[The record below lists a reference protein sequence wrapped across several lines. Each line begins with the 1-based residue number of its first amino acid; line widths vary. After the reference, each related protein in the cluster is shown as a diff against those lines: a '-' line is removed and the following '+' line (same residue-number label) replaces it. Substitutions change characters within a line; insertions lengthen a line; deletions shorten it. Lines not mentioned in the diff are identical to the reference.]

1 MTTIDGPVTA
11 EQGSQPTLGGMRI
24 GIMEAAT
31 IGGVSKAKLLV
42 RPESGDRTIV
52 ITAGESIEIEGVGVL
67 SLDEVIAEVE
77 GASKV
82 RVTLSLTAP

>member
-11 EQGSQPTLGGMRI
+11 EQGSQPTVGGMRI

-42 RPESGDRTIV
+42 RPESGERIVV
-52 ITAGESIEIEGVGVL
+52 ITAGQPIDIEGVGSL
-67 SLDEVIAEVE
+67 SLDEVIPEVE
-77 GASKV
+77 GESKV
-82 RVTLSLTAP
+82 RVTLSLAFR

>member
-1 MTTIDGPVTA
+1 MTTIDGPITA

-31 IGGVSKAKLLV
+31 IGGVSKAKLLL

-52 ITAGESIEIEGVGVL
+52 ITAGEPIDVDGVGSL
-67 SLDEVIAEVE
+67 SLDAVIDEVE
-77 GASKV
+77 GESKV
-82 RVTLSLTAP
+82 RVTLSLSS

>member
-31 IGGVSKAKLLV
+31 IGGVSKAKLLL

-52 ITAGESIEIEGVGVL
+52 ITAGEPIDVDGVGSL
-67 SLDEVIAEVE
+67 SLDAVIDEVE
-77 GASKV
+77 GESKV
-82 RVTLSLTAP
+82 RVTLSLSS

>member
-52 ITAGESIEIEGVGVL
+52 ITAGEPIEIEGVGVL

-77 GASKV
+77 SASKV

>member
-11 EQGSQPTLGGMRI
+11 EQGSQPTVGGMRI

-42 RPESGDRTIV
+42 RPESGERILV
-52 ITAGESIEIEGVGVL
+52 ITAGQPVEIEGVGSL
-67 SLDEVIAEVE
+67 SLDEVIPEVE
-77 GASKV
+77 GESKV
-82 RVTLSLTAP
+82 RVTLSLIA

>member
-1 MTTIDGPVTA
+1 MTTIDGPITA

-42 RPESGDRTIV
+42 RPESGDRVVV
-52 ITAGESIEIEGVGVL
+52 ITAGSPVEITGVGSLSLDAVIPEIEG
-67 SLDEVIAEVE
+67 E
-77 GASKV
+77 SKV
-82 RVTLSLTAP
+82 RVTLSLTS

>member
-11 EQGSQPTLGGMRI
+11 EQGSQPTVGGMRI

-31 IGGVSKAKLLV
+31 IGGVSKAKLLL

-52 ITAGESIEIEGVGVL
+52 ITAGEPIDVDGVGSL
-67 SLDEVIAEVE
+67 SLDAVIDEVE
-77 GASKV
+77 GESKV
-82 RVTLSLTAP
+82 RVTLSLSS